1 MIVYSWLFF
10 LLASCTFCIVVHY
23 RKTWICRVPKSLPCA
38 FFRAHDKDTSCRVPQ
53 RKHTAKRKHSA
64 NPTLRRVPSLDT
76 RQTLRFVVC
85 RLTDTR
91 RRFSTGQARAHAV
104 RCRYTPWRR
113 FFFVVCLHVA
123 HGKAFFSP
131 CAACLAHSEV
141 VAPDVSVC
149 RVPRETHGEKLLL
162 PCASPLAHD
171 KNQPLPYAS
180 LQQKR
185 FKQKRFAL

>member
-1 MIVYSWLFF
+1 MIVYAWLFF

-76 RQTLRFVVC
+76 RW
-85 RLTDTR
+85 RL
-91 RRFSTGQARAHAV
+91 SMWQARAHAV
-104 RCRYTPWRR
+104 RCRHTPWRR
-113 FFFVVCLHVA
+113 SFFAVCLHVA

-131 CAACLAHSEV
+131 CAARRA
-141 VAPDVSVC
+141 
-149 RVPRETHGEKLLL
+149 HGEVAAPLGGPDGRQRL
-162 PCASPLAHD
+162 PCAQRGTRRTAPFAVCLASGTRRTDTLAVCHPSAHD
-171 KNQPLPYAS
+171 K
-180 LQQKR
+180 
-185 FKQKRFAL
+185 FI